1 MFVNIILVPGH
12 LAKSRTISLSTLQL
26 TGMAVALLLLPVML
40 GAFLYGYAT
49 SHGLGVNGPFGGATP
64 QQNAKKSSDYV
75 QVNLNAMAVR
85 LGKMQSQLLR
95 LDALGERL
103 AKSAGVKA
111 EEFRFDQTPGRG
123 GAEPSVAAHDLSL
136 KDFGLQLQ
144 VLAGQL
150 DDRADRLG
158 ILEAMVLQDGLK
170 RRALPSLAP
179 LAGGWHS
186 SNFGWRIDPFTGRET
201 FHEGIDFVAQAG
213 TPVSAAAA
221 GVVVNSEYHN
231 QYGNMVEIDH
241 GNGLVSRY
249 AHASARLVKVGEVVL
264 AGQKIA
270 LVGSTGRSTGPH
282 LHFEVRQKGV
292 AQNPAKFLQAAR

>member
-1 MFVNIILVPGH
+1 MNIILVPGH
-12 LAKSRTISLSTLQL
+12 LAKSRTISLSPLQL
-26 TGMAVALLLLPVML
+26 GGVAIVVLLLPIML
-40 GAFLYGYAT
+40 GAFLYGFAA
-49 SHGLGVNGPFGGATP
+49 SHGVGINAVIGTATP
-64 QQNAKKSSDYV
+64 QQDTQKSRDYV
-75 QVNLNAMAVR
+75 HVNLSAMAVR

-103 AKSAGVKA
+103 AKSAGIKA
-111 EEFRFDQTPGRG
+111 QEFRFDQPPGRG
-123 GAEPSVAAHDLSL
+123 GAEPSIAAHDLSL
-136 KDFGLQLQ
+136 KDFGSQLE
-144 VLAGQL
+144 VLARQL
-150 DDRADRLG
+150 DDRSDRLG

-170 RRALPSLAP
+170 RRALPSFAP

-213 TPVSAAAA
+213 TPVLAAAA
-221 GVVVNSEYHN
+221 GVVVNSEYHR

>member
-1 MFVNIILVPGH
+1 MNIILVPGH
-12 LAKSRTISLSTLQL
+12 LAKSRTISLSALQL
-26 TGMAVALLLLPVML
+26 TGLAVALLLLPVML
-40 GAFLYGYAT
+40 GAFLYGLAA
-49 SHGLGVNGPFGGATP
+49 SHGAGVSGAFSAVTS
-64 QQNAKKSSDYV
+64 QQSAKKNSDYV
-75 QVNLNAMAVR
+75 HVNLNAMAIR

-103 AKSAGVKA
+103 AKSAGVKR
-111 EEFRFDQTPGRG
+111 EEFRFDQPPGRG

-136 KDFGLQLQ
+136 NDFGKQLEI
-144 VLAGQL
+144 LAVQL

-170 RRALPSLAP
+170 RRALPSFAP
-179 LAGGWHS
+179 LAGNWHS

-201 FHEGIDFVAQAG
+201 FHEGIDFPAQIG
-213 TPVSAAAA
+213 TPILAAAA
-221 GVVVNSEYHN
+221 GVVVNSEYHP

-241 GNGLVSRY
+241 GNGLISRY
-249 AHASARLVKVGEVVL
+249 AHASARLVKIGDVVL

-270 LVGSTGRSTGPH
+270 LVGSTGRSTGSH